1 MKDLLDRIKET
12 WESIQTGPENEI
24 LRNYTEEGRIF
35 SIQYA
40 CEVSLIYNNLLKIYI
55 HYLYTNL
62 SCIYVKIE
70 SLYMLLCNI

>member
-12 WESIQTGPENEI
+12 WEIIQTGPENET

-40 CEVSLIYNNLLKIYI
+40 CELSLIYNNLLKRYIYI
-55 HYLYTNL
+55 
-62 SCIYVKIE
+62 IYI
-70 SLYMLLCNI
+70 II

>member
-12 WESIQTGPENEI
+12 WEIIQTGPENEI

-40 CEVSLIYNNLLKIYI
+40 CELSLIYNNFLKIYI
-55 HYLYTNL
+55 YIIHIIIYSAFIYT
-62 SCIYVKIE
+62 
-70 SLYMLLCNI
+70 